1 MTFVLAPEA
10 AAELADAAEF
20 CRQQFGMA
28 AAQNFLAAFEA
39 KIRLIE
45 AFPGVGTPTSRDRR
59 LYPIGRYPFSMLYR
73 VDGTL
78 VRVSAI
84 AHHGR
89 GPGYWRTR

>member
-10 AAELADAAEF
+10 AAELADATEF
-20 CRQQFGMA
+20 CRHQFVLA

-45 AFPGVGTPTSRDRR
+45 TFPGVGTPTSRCRR
-59 LYPIGRYPFSMLYR
+59 LYPIGRYPFSILYR
-73 VDGTL
+73 VDGSL

-89 GPGYWRTR
+89 GPGYWRHR